1 MDLEAYVSGNVPH
14 LWCSHLGRWGAYR
27 FRLWADRGWI
37 FPALMCLSSLCKMI
51 SPDPMARLHRSL
63 TAFLCRSL
71 SPVLNQK
78 DHISPNLRTLYFMLA
93 SFWCCVLAYL
103 GQINSFFIC
112 MQFSM
117 SKSSFTKKRKFHKCV
132 NKFTSCGCLR
142 EWTYLQITCW
152 KLGNHGRSYCLNNI
166 NRISSESK

>member
-14 LWCSHLGRWGAYR
+14 LWCSHLGRWVAYR

-103 GQINSFFIC
+103 GQIDSFSFVCNFQCPKSALQKNVNSTSVC
-112 MQFSM
+112 QQVHLMWLSQRVNL
-117 SKSSFTKKRKFHKCV
+117 FTDNVLKVGLIMEH
-132 NKFTSCGCLR
+132 
-142 EWTYLQITCW
+142 
-152 KLGNHGRSYCLNNI
+152 
-166 NRISSESK
+166 RIALII